1 MNRKFL
7 SFGLV
12 AAMLTTSVSFNAL
25 ADKED
30 TGAIVGAIVG
40 GILGNQVG
48 KGNGKTVATGLGI
61 ILGAVVG
68 ADIGKQLDEND
79 RRALAEA
86 QRDAFLRPIGER
98 TEWDGYRYGSRTG
111 ARGNFRTTRE
121 GYLRTNSREI
131 CREYESVIV
140 TRRKTETKTGIACS
154 RADGSWREVNSSEV
168 VFRDGTVIRNET
180 STSGRGSNY
189 GGGYNRPQPV
199 RPIEPSYPRPRPG
212 SGYGYGYGNGGSIQE
227 REATVA
233 AIRNF
238 VWSTNGLNKS
248 SSEADRI
255 ARLWI
260 ERNCEGAYQVQA
272 MANQFKQEYDF
283 AWSTRGLNMSSFQAR
298 QYALDRVSRMS
309 RCSNL
314 LY

>member
-7 SFGLV
+7 SIGLV
-12 AAMLTTSVSFNAL
+12 AAIITTSVSFHAS

-30 TGAIVGAIVG
+30 TGVVVGAIIG
-40 GILGNQVG
+40 GLLGNQVG
-48 KGNGKTVATGLGI
+48 KGSGRTVATGLGI
-61 ILGAVVG
+61 VLGAVIG
-68 ADIGKQLDEND
+68 ADVGKSLDEND
-79 RRALAEA
+79 RRALEEA
-86 QRDAFLRPIGER
+86 QRDAFRRPIGER
-98 TEWDGYRYGSRTG
+98 SDWDGNRYGSRTG

-140 TRRKTETKTGIACS
+140 TRQKTETRTGIACS
-154 RADGSWREVNSSEV
+154 RADGSWREVNSTEV
-168 VFRDGTVIRNET
+168 TFHG
-180 STSGRGSNY
+180 GNY
-189 GGGYNRPQPV
+189 GGNYNGGYNRPQPV
-199 RPIEPSYPRPRPG
+199 RPIEPSYPRPG
-212 SGYGYGYGNGGSIQE
+212 SGYGYGSSLQE

-238 VWSTNGLNKS
+238 VWGTNGLNRS

-260 ERNCEGAYQVQA
+260 ERNCEGSYQIQS

-283 AWSTRGLNMSSFQAR
+283 AWSTRGLNMGSSQAR
-298 QYALDRVSRMS
+298 QYALNKVSRMS